1 MILLEEAAP
10 ATLAGVSQLRRSLRL
25 CLSELRLP
33 SRTRDD
39 LQLAI
44 AELGS
49 NIVRHGAP
57 AATTLGLR
65 LSLERDL
72 LRADLEDDGGPFEG
86 FEQALRAAPAP
97 DGGMES
103 GMGLDFVRQAT
114 DSLHYRP
121 GPPNRTVMMRR
132 LHDARAR
139 LLVVEDDTVLRAL
152 YGGILGKAFAVEAV
166 GSLGAARE
174 SLARQAPDLIIADLH
189 LEDGKGHEMAAS
201 LAPSKDRPLAPL
213 IILTADLRPA
223 VKTALAREGVDA
235 ILHKPVTPAELM
247 AAARGA
253 LARSARQQASALA
266 RLGALLNQD
275 GAPATASL
283 AAGWR
288 MARAGQAAGLGS
300 GDIVVLLEKPGRTRL
315 VMADVMGHGLQAA
328 TAGLA
333 LTGALRVVNAL
344 AGDDP
349 AAFLQ
354 ALGAAMASDDA
365 LGEIFATVLVVDLL
379 PDGGVEVATAGH
391 PLPLVL
397 AHDGRLDRLAGGGP
411 LLGLLRAPA
420 YATTRRTLVPGERL
434 LVMTDGLEP
443 AALAADGPPPPW
455 LADAVRQARRD
466 PIEAMAAAVANAM
479 QAQPAPELADD
490 WTILLLEPAA
500 WKPAAR

>member
-33 SRTRDD
+33 TRTRDD

-49 NIVRHGAP
+49 NIVRHGEP
-57 AATTLGLR
+57 SATTLRLR

-72 LRADLEDDGGPFEG
+72 LRADLEDDGGPFDG
-86 FEQALRAAPAP
+86 FEQALRTAPAP
-97 DGGMES
+97 AAGQVS

-114 DSLHYRP
+114 DSLQYRP
-121 GPPNRTVMMRR
+121 GAPNRTVMMRR
-132 LHDARAR
+132 LHDARPR
-139 LLVVEDDTVLRAL
+139 LLLVEDDNVLRAL
-152 YGGILGKAFAVEAV
+152 YSGLLGNAFAVDAV
-166 GSLGAARE
+166 ATLGAARD
-174 SLARQAPDLIIADLH
+174 SLASQAPDLIIADLH
-189 LEDGKGHEMAAS
+189 LEDGKGNETVAGLS
-201 LAPSKDRPLAPL
+201 PSKDRPLAPL
-213 IILTADLRPA
+213 IILTADRRPA
-223 VKTALAREGVDA
+223 VKAALAREGVDA
-235 ILHKPVTPAELM
+235 LLHKPVTPAELV

-275 GAPATASL
+275 GASPGSTL

-300 GDIVVLLEKPGRTRL
+300 GDIVVVLEKADRSRL
-315 VMADVMGHGLQAA
+315 IMADVMGHGLQAA

-354 ALGAAMASDDA
+354 ALGGAMASDAA

-379 PDGGVEVATAGH
+379 PGGAIEVATAGH

-397 AHDGRLDRLAGGGP
+397 DHDGRLERIAGSGP
-411 LLGLLRAPA
+411 LLGLLRAPT
-420 YATTRRTLVPGERL
+420 YATSRRRLAPGQRL
-434 LVMTDGLEP
+434 LLTTDGLEP
-443 AALAADGPPPPW
+443 AAMAADGPPPAW
-455 LADAVRQARRD
+455 LAEVVRRAQRD
-466 PIEAMAAAVANAM
+466 PIEAMAAAVAAAM

-490 WTILLLEPAA
+490 WTILLLEAA
-500 WKPAAR
+500 A

>member
-1 MILLEEAAP
+1 MILLEEATP
-10 ATLAGVSQLRRSLRL
+10 ATLAGVSQLRRGLRL

-33 SRTRDD
+33 PRTRDD

-49 NIVRHGAP
+49 NIVRHGVP
-57 AATTLGLR
+57 AATTLRLR

-72 LRADLEDDGGPFEG
+72 LRADLEDDGGPFVG

-97 DGGMES
+97 APTASLES
-103 GMGLDFVRQAT
+103 GMGLDFVRRTT
-114 DSLHYRP
+114 DSLQYRP

-132 LHDARAR
+132 LHDARPR
-139 LLVVEDDTVLRAL
+139 LLLVEDDNVLRAL
-152 YGGILGKAFAVEAV
+152 YGGILGNAFAVEAV
-166 GSLGAARE
+166 ASLGAARA
-174 SLARQAPDLIIADLH
+174 SLAREAPDLVIADLH
-189 LEDGKGHEMAAS
+189 LEDGKGNETAAG

-213 IILTADLRPA
+213 IILTADRRPG
-223 VKTALAREGVDA
+223 VRTALVREGVDA
-235 ILHKPVTPAELM
+235 ILHKPVTPAELV

-266 RLGALLNQD
+266 RLGALLTQD
-275 GAPATASL
+275 GASSAATL
-283 AAGWR
+283 AAGWQ

-354 ALGAAMASDDA
+354 ALGAAMASDVA
-365 LGEIFATVLVVDLL
+365 LGEIFATMLVVDLL
-379 PDGGVEVATAGH
+379 PGGRVEVATAGH

-397 AHDGRLDRLAGGGP
+397 DHDGGLERLPGGGP
-411 LLGLLRAPA
+411 LLGLLRTPT
-420 YATTRRTLVPGERL
+420 YATARRTLAAGQRL

-443 AALAADGPPPPW
+443 AAMAADGPPPTW
-455 LADAVRQARRD
+455 LAAAVRQAQGDR
-466 PIEAMAAAVANAM
+466 IEAMAAAVTGAM

-490 WTILLLEPAA
+490 WTILLLEPTA
-500 WKPAAR
+500 